1 MEALPDKQG
10 ICAILCDREA
20 LRFPRKYNQISNI
33 NMHVRCVTCS
43 SFQSELC
50 TQLRVQNM
58 VVNTLRR
65 KITLL
70 VTLRGEIT
78 RFDCLFEIIA
88 EHDENFNELRES
100 DKTCLLRF
108 LNLL

>member
-1 MEALPDKQG
+1 
-10 ICAILCDREA
+10 
-20 LRFPRKYNQISNI
+20 
-33 NMHVRCVTCS
+33 MHVRCMTCN

-50 TQLRVQNM
+50 KQFQIM
-58 VVNTLRR
+58 VAHTLRK

-88 EHDENFNELRES
+88 EHDEDFNELRES
-100 DKTCLLRF
+100 VKTCFLSV
-108 LNLL
+108 LNL